1 MARGKGLILG
11 LAGVGDVA
19 LLLRAASKGSSAT
32 STTQQTYVDKTL
44 QAAKAKA
51 TATTAKGSKVDKV
64 KGYAAKGTA
73 EAQSA
78 INAINNLLKP

>member
-1 MARGKGLILG
+1 MASGKGIILG
-11 LAGVGDVA
+11 LAGLGGVA
-19 LLLRAASKGSSAT
+19 LLLRAASGGTSAK

-44 QAAKAKA
+44 AAAKAKA
-51 TATTAKGSKVDKV
+51 TPSKGGTVDKA

-78 INAINNLLKP
+78 INAINNLLK